1 MLKKIRLLKQI
12 SKLAKEVEKV
22 CKENDATLRDL
33 HSFIEQGKVLFPRIG
48 DILES
53 IAKIAENH
61 KR

>member
-33 HSFIEQGKVLFPRIG
+33 HLFIEQGKVLFPRIG